1 MPCRVR
7 DAGSISILEM
17 EGSIDINSADIVE
30 TVGWL
35 INSGKVKI
43 LCNMENVDMVDYSGL
58 SILTIAYK
66 NVINHKGKMRF
77 LHVPL
82 PAMELFRI
90 VRLDMV
96 FDCYYDESAAL
107 ASFVE
112 ETEVSRLAL
121 RRRFKRLEV
130 RLKVKYSLIS
140 NQANPAI
147 FTGEVLNIS
156 GCGLFIYSENM
167 LPLNSSLLLELKV
180 PGEPKALE
188 THAKVI
194 WLPDKELQPHSYPG
208 MGVSFTH
215 MDHDTEK
222 AIVDFVDK
230 NVTYR
235 AEG

>member
-7 DAGSISILEM
+7 DAGLISILDV
-17 EGSIDINSADIVE
+17 EGNIDINSADIVE
-30 TVGWL
+30 AVGWL
-35 INSGKVKI
+35 LNSGKLKI
-43 LCNMENVDMVDYSGL
+43 LCNLENVDMVDYSGL
-58 SILTIAYK
+58 SILAVAYK
-66 NVINHKGKMRF
+66 NVVNHKGMMKF

-96 FDCYYDESAAL
+96 FDCYYDETAAL

-112 ETEVSRLAL
+112 ETEVSRLPL
-121 RRRFKRLEV
+121 RRRFKRLEMH
-130 RLKVKYSLIS
+130 LKVKYTWVSS
-140 NQANPAI
+140 QAKPAV

-156 GCGLFIYSENM
+156 GCGLFIYTKNTFPM
-167 LPLNSSLLLELKV
+167 NSPLLLALGL
-180 PGEPKALE
+180 PGEPKPLE
-188 THAKVI
+188 ANAKEV

-215 MDHDTEK
+215 LDNVVEK
-222 AIVDFVDK
+222 AIVDFVEK

-235 AEG
+235 AEE